1 MDFLSRF
8 CLMRVSDI
16 AESWKTTAHFVE
28 ELIAKHELPVVL
40 LDGQIRICVADAIER
55 NDMSLAIALL
65 EQIAK
70 GDI

>member
-16 AESWKTTAHFVE
+16 AESWETTAHFVE

-40 LDGQIRICVADAIER
+40 LDGQIRICVADAIAWVDR
-55 NDMSLAIALL
+55 NKTTHEDVKMPREA
-65 EQIAK
+65 
-70 GDI
+70 